1 MKKGSLN
8 TAHSNGDHE
17 TDYNN
22 MKARNANCHL
32 GVNPRSSFKQHDT
45 GLRYSRLNPQTNDP
59 EPIFV
64 EFDSEEA
71 FLQDYLYLNPCPFE
85 LEEGLPATSFVYHS
99 TPNHTRTKIKCTQ
112 TENYLE
118 SVLSAI
124 CEKCPS
130 FHVCVH
136 KESFQ
141 TGYRLRVKLA
151 NPSKKQMYQYSSK
164 YITKTSLRP
173 LEKIKDVR
181 LRNHPASLWIDR
193 SGFVL
198 IRQAKG
204 RPRKRLPVDRI
215 PGVRLLDGGQL
226 TSRLMA
232 AVSTH
237 LIQGL
242 GHDFIAEGYG
252 IASRTVDT
260 ISSIASLTVR
270 KAKLENLCQQI
281 ENGTLGTAYDTPNR
295 PYLQTESFW
304 MNEEEYIAVLKFT
317 PIDCSSEIPEE
328 LWKQKTELVFI
339 YSAKEAE
346 ELRRT
351 WKAVYCER
359 TMTFLNYSVPDES
372 NMRPTSILFTTKARL
387 ILFLFE
393 PIRKESNTP
402 AEIIYLICQLWMEI
416 IKEFES
422 SDLALSKNK
431 ETFKIFTRFP
441 CSPLDLITMGR
452 TKKFL
457 AVFATDLR
465 NEWSPSDNIR
475 INALIQ
481 ALNSM
486 VDCLC
491 KPGKKAAKDSGST
504 IEYREKSIHYISQ
517 LTDRIE
523 NVLTPGLKTGDL
535 SYSINKMLYLNE
547 AVIPTITAE
556 RGPKPTIPFNAD
568 GDIDT
573 KYIKSIGIPVHCLE
587 YLLDQGLM
595 ERNRVDIISC
605 ASEKLKL
612 GKAHPC
618 SDCNICPLIT
628 ALALE
633 DSFEE

>member
-45 GLRYSRLNPQTNDP
+45 DLRYSRLNPQTNEP

-85 LEEGLPATSFVYHS
+85 LEEGLPATSFVYNS
-99 TPNHTRTKIKCTQ
+99 TPNHTRTKIKCSQ
-112 TENYLE
+112 TEHYFE
-118 SVLSAI
+118 PVLSTI
-124 CEKCPS
+124 CEKCQS
-130 FHVCVH
+130 AHVCVH

-164 YITKTSLRP
+164 YITKTSLQP
-173 LEKIKDVR
+173 LEKVKDVR
-181 LRNHPASLWIDR
+181 LKNHPASLWIDR

-204 RPRKRLPVDRI
+204 TPRKRLPVDRI
-215 PGVRLLDGGQL
+215 PGVRLLPGGQL

-237 LIQGL
+237 LIQRL
-242 GHDFIAEGYG
+242 DHDFIAEGYG
-252 IASRTVDT
+252 IASRTVDA
-260 ISSIASLTVR
+260 ISSIASSTVR

-281 ENGTLGTAYDTPNR
+281 ENGTLGTAYDTSGR
-295 PYLQTESFW
+295 PFLQMEPFFVDG
-304 MNEEEYIAVLKFT
+304 EECIAVLKCT
-317 PIDCSSEIPEE
+317 PINCSSQIPEE
-328 LWKQKTELVFI
+328 LWKQKTELVYF
-339 YSAKEAE
+339 YSVKEAE
-346 ELRRT
+346 ELRDR
-351 WKAVYCER
+351 WERAYRER
-359 TMTFLNYSVPDES
+359 TGAFLYAPLSFAY
-372 NMRPTSILFTTKARL
+372 MCPTSIFTTEDRL
-387 ILFLFE
+387 IIFLFE
-393 PIRKESNTP
+393 PIRKGTNTP

-422 SDLALSKNK
+422 SDLALSKNE
-431 ETFKIFTRFP
+431 ETFDIFNLFP
-441 CSPLDLITMGR
+441 SSPLDLTTMRR
-452 TKKFL
+452 TKKTL
-457 AVFATDLR
+457 AVFATVLH
-465 NEWSPSDNIR
+465 NEWDSPDNIR
-475 INALIQ
+475 INSLIRS
-481 ALNSM
+481 LNTA
-486 VDCLC
+486 VDRLC
-491 KPGKKAAKDSGST
+491 KPVKKNASNL
-504 IEYREKSIHYISQ
+504 YRAFLEEREMYIHYISN
-517 LTDRIE
+517 LTDRIK
-523 NVLTPGLKTGDL
+523 NVLKKGLETGDA
-535 SYSINKMLYLNE
+535 SDAISKMLYFNE
-547 AVIPTITAE
+547 AVIPTIMTQE
-556 RGPKPTIPFNAD
+556 SPKPTFPFNAD

-595 ERNRVDIISC
+595 DNNRVEIISC
-605 ASEKLKL
+605 VSEKLKL

-628 ALALE
+628 ALAFE
-633 DSFEE
+633 DTFEE